1 MKKRYFEP
9 EINICR
15 LIFAQDQLL
24 SASQIVDVPDIPEE
38 TVDEDIDIDD

>member
-1 MKKRYFEP
+1 MSKNSYFEP

-24 SASQIVDVPDIPEE
+24 TASEGVPEDK
-38 TVDEDIDIDD
+38 VDEDVDFDD